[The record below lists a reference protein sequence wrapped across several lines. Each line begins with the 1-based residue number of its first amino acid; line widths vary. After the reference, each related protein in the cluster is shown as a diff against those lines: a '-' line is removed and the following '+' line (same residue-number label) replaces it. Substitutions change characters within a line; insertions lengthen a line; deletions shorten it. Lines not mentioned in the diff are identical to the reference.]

1 MRRTEYSGKCL
12 SPVLP
17 QSNVQKGGVFSEAY
31 CNCVKALHSQFCHL
45 STHCTLGAVAFSFSH
60 FGGGTGGIFLDQ
72 LHCYG
77 YESRLLNCTHPAIG
91 LHDCNHNADA
101 GVRCQGE
108 T

>member
-1 MRRTEYSGKCL
+1 MRQTEYSGKCL

-72 LHCYG
+72 LHCHG

-91 LHDCNHNADA
+91 LNDCNHNADA